1 MLSKS
6 LEYTITNKGP
16 SISSKTHLYVFL
28 PKHRFIENA
37 RVEFDGET
45 CPEENTQ
52 SPPVVS
58 SGDHKMQISCTE
70 PGDCLVY
77 QCEVNQTEKGRN
89 KPLEVSYEFRHKE
102 AQEGSED
109 VTEFSV
115 VTSVCVQQ
123 ADQSK
128 ECSQAGEILTTRSE
142 FVYYPPSTLDILF
155 SYWQIIVAVAATILV
170 FVISVLLAWKFDLF
184 QRARI
189 VKNQEE
195 EDEEGGLT
203 NEATEPIELEMT

>member
-1 MLSKS
+1 M
-6 LEYTITNKGP
+6 
-16 SISSKTHLYVFL
+16 
-28 PKHRFIENA
+28 
-37 RVEFDGET
+37 
-45 CPEENTQ
+45 
-52 SPPVVS
+52 
-58 SGDHKMQISCTE
+58 
-70 PGDCLVY
+70 
-77 QCEVNQTEKGRN
+77 
-89 KPLEVSYEFRHKE
+89 SYEFRHKE

-142 FVYYPPSTLDILF
+142 FVYYPPSTLDMLL

-170 FVISVLLAWKFDLF
+170 FVIAVLLAWKFDLF

-189 VKNQEE
+189 VKNK
-195 EDEEGGLT
+195 EEGEG
-203 NEATEPIELEMT
+203 EGRG